1 MELFI
6 CWGVTKGKTVCKS
19 PEGTGENQLFYT
31 DEERHATFNIETLK
45 KSRSDI
51 KHFESLMSTRDYA
64 YNLLCEPKLNNYNLR
79 APISFKTSY
88 KYDKILLNILF
99 FANGKR
105 DLIEL
110 ASKIKADIFVVEDI
124 VKKLLKAGLL
134 KKIN

>member
-1 MELFI
+1 MSGSFEI
-6 CWGVTKGKTVCKS
+6 IKKTIQILEINYKYK
-19 PEGTGENQLFYT
+19 N
-31 DEERHATFNIETLK
+31 
-45 KSRSDI
+45 
-51 KHFESLMSTRDYA
+51 A

>member
-1 MELFI
+1 MRSKYGTYPEYHTSLDNLKFI
-6 CWGVTKGKTVCKS
+6 SEKGLSGSFEIIKKTIQILEINYKYK
-19 PEGTGENQLFYT
+19 N
-31 DEERHATFNIETLK
+31 
-45 KSRSDI
+45 
-51 KHFESLMSTRDYA
+51 A